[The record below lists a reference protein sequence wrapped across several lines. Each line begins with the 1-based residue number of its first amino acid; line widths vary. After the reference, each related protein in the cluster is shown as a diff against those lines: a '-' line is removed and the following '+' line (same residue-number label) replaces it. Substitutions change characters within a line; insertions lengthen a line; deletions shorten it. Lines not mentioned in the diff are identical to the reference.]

1 MYIVIVSIHAV
12 IILRQTIKRI
22 KMGKSPRTPS
32 VVFPK
37 IKRADADKDIAH
49 LLKYLINYGF
59 YRFGTEVTN
68 KSFKKLIFA

>member
-1 MYIVIVSIHAV
+1 
-12 IILRQTIKRI
+12 
-22 KMGKSPRTPS
+22 MGKSPRTPS

>member
-32 VVFPK
+32 VVFSK
-37 IKRADADKDIAH
+37 IKRADADKDIPH

-59 YRFGTEVTN
+59 YRFGIEVCLNT
-68 KSFKKLIFA
+68 S